1 MEQSMKRLTIAMS
14 MAVSLLAT
22 PAAAQ
27 WLNYKTP
34 GIPRTKDGKPNLTAP
49 APRTPDGK
57 PDLSGMWNMG
67 GLGYA
72 TNMNA
77 AELLPEAQAI
87 YRKRLETYGHED
99 PTSNCLPEGPRAG
112 ISGLDPLRIIQTR
125 SITTVLYETGQ
136 FRLIYTDGR
145 TLPKDMNP
153 TWMGYSTG
161 RWEGDTFVVETAGYN
176 DRTWL
181 DFTGRPHSEALRV
194 TERFRRTDFGHMQ
207 LEMTFD
213 DPKMYRKPWTIK
225 VPVFFVADDD
235 LIESVC
241 LENEKDRGRLV
252 GKVADERKAGKK
264 VPVSVL
270 SQYAGTYD
278 VGPLGSWTVS
288 VVGDDLTVDLGTGG
302 GKQVMFPQSDNAFV
316 LQSAGG
322 GTVTFVKDSNNA
334 VTHFFLTIVEGDF
347 KAERKGR

>member
-1 MEQSMKRLTIAMS
+1 MTRSSFLMVIAL
-14 MAVSLLAT
+14 ALLAT
-22 PAAAQ
+22 PAQAQ
-27 WLNYKTP
+27 WVNYKTP

-49 APRTPDGK
+49 APRTADGK
-57 PDLSGMWNMG
+57 PDLSGLWAMS

-72 TNMNA
+72 TNMA
-77 AELLPEAQAI
+77 DVEMLPDARAI
-87 YRKRLETYGHED
+87 YQKRLETYGHED

-112 ISGLDPLRIIQTR
+112 ISGLDPLRIVQTR
-125 SITTVLYETGQ
+125 NITAVLYEGGT
-136 FRLIYTDGR
+136 FRLIYADGR
-145 TLPKDMNP
+145 PLPKDMNP
-153 TWMGYSTG
+153 TWMGYSIG
-161 RWEGDTFVVETAGYN
+161 RWDVDTFVVETAGYN

-225 VPVFFVADDD
+225 VPVSFVADDD

-252 GKVADERKAGKK
+252 GKVADERKPGKK

-270 SQYAGTYD
+270 SQYLGTYD

-288 VVGDDLTVDLGTGG
+288 VVGDELAVDLGTGG
-302 GKQVMFPQSDNAFV
+302 GKQVIFPQSDSVFV

-322 GTVTFVKDSNNA
+322 GTITFVKDSKNV
-334 VTHFFLTIVEGDF
+334 VTHFLLTIVEGDF
-347 KAERKGR
+347 KAERKVR